1 MYRAIEQGSIQLH
14 KLDVF
19 HELLSALVLVSFRLV
34 AHVLQRNRSLYQV
47 TVVGSILLGDLVVEV
62 LVMVLL
68 PHFQEY
74 FLKNLVQCLVAL
86 LLSLSLAWVLIDRL
100 VVVKVFFAKTE
111 RLKSRRCSVS
121 ALALIARQLNRL
133 LHFVDF

>member
-111 RLKSRRCSVS
+111 RLKS
-121 ALALIARQLNRL
+121 
-133 LHFVDF
+133 